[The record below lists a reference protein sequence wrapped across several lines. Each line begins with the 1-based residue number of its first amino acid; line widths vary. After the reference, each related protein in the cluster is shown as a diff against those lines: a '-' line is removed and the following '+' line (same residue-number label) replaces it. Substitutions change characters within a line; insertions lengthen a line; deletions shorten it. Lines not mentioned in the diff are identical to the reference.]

1 MTKGIQLTSA
11 DTSSHNLYAL
21 ILSALSV
28 TQLPQRVDQGAVFFP
43 DFVNSISF
51 NLPLSQSGNPGNS
64 LSVQDQNGN
73 EMNSVLPGI
82 PYIITGP
89 TGNTISLQA
98 IKIQASASGVVTD
111 VSIVQN

>member
-1 MTKGIQLTSA
+1 MTKSIQLTAA
-11 DTSSHNLYAL
+11 DTSAHNLYAL
-21 ILSALSV
+21 ILAAMSV

-43 DFVNSISF
+43 DFVNTITF
-51 NLPLSQSGNPGNS
+51 NLPLSQTGNPGNS

-82 PYIITGP
+82 PYSIVGP
-89 TGNTISLQA
+89 VSNTISLQA

-111 VSIVQN
+111 VLIIQN